1 VFRPAVRICFFKGL
15 GREGKPEVELT
26 RMRAPRRRRTRRT
39 APILGMLFM
48 LILLSAAAG
57 AAYAWWE
64 RMQPNRDTI
73 VPDYGAAHPVFYNG
87 EQLDGEARVRDT
99 NVLLPLDMIRAVLGE
114 DVPIRYEADSES
126 IIMTTADKVVR
137 LKTAAL
143 TAEMNGEPFDLTIAA
158 EVEGDVVYLPLA
170 PVTVLYGL
178 TAEVAEETGI
188 VTLLRPGQGIQNA
201 SVTVEQGAAVRS
213 EPTIKAPIIETVP
226 AGGDVRIWREEKGWY
241 RVQTASGHAGYAAE
255 SDFTLADF
263 EIIPEPEREDPFLPW
278 PANGRKI
285 NLTWEAVYQV
295 PADPSKIGPMPGVNV
310 VSPTWFELKDG
321 SGAIRSKADPAYVS
335 WAHKRGYQVWAL
347 WSNGFDPDRTTEAL
361 STYATRLKMI
371 RQLLVYAETYKLQGI
386 NIDFENVY
394 TKDKE
399 NLVQFVREFVPL
411 AHEQGLVVS
420 IDVTPKSNSEMWSAF
435 LDRKALGKVV
445 DYMIVMTYDEHWAS
459 SPKAGS
465 VSSLPWVER
474 SIKRILE
481 EDGVPPSKLIM
492 GIPLYTRVW
501 TEKKKADGSVEVSSR
516 ALGMEAIE
524 KLIRERGLKR
534 TYDDSTGQNYVEYET
549 EEGRHRI
556 WIEDET
562 SIKARAELARK
573 YKLAGVA
580 TWQRGFQK
588 PEIWQVLHDT
598 LEARP

>member
-1 VFRPAVRICFFKGL
+1 
-15 GREGKPEVELT
+15 
-26 RMRAPRRRRTRRT
+26 MRAPRRRRTRRT

-87 EQLDGEARVRDT
+87 EQLDGEARVRDA

>member
-1 VFRPAVRICFFKGL
+1 
-15 GREGKPEVELT
+15 
-26 RMRAPRRRRTRRT
+26 
-39 APILGMLFM
+39 MLFM

-87 EQLDGEARVRDT
+87 EQLDGEARVRDA

>member
-1 VFRPAVRICFFKGL
+1 MTLLAL
-15 GREGKPEVELT
+15 
-26 RMRAPRRRRTRRT
+26 
-39 APILGMLFM
+39 

-73 VPDYGAAHPVFYNG
+73 VPDYGAAHPVFYAG
-87 EQLDGEARVRDT
+87 ERLDGEARVRDA

-126 IIMTTADKVVR
+126 VILTTADKVVR
-137 LKTAAL
+137 LRTEAL
-143 TAEMNGEPFDLTIAA
+143 TAEMNGEPFDLTVA
-158 EVEGDVVYLPLA
+158 VETDGDDVYLPLA
-170 PVTVLYGL
+170 LVTTLYGL
-178 TAEVAEETGI
+178 IAEVAEDTGI
-188 VTLLRPGQGIQNA
+188 VTLLRPGQA
-201 SVTVEQGAAVRS
+201 VRRAAATAEEGAAVRS
-213 EPTIKAPIIETVP
+213 EPTIKAPVIETVA
-226 AGGDVRIWREEKGWY
+226 AGGEVRVWGEENGWY
-241 RVQTASGHAGYAAE
+241 RVQTGSGHAGYARE
-255 SDFTLADF
+255 SDFTLANV
-263 EIIPEPEREDPFLPW
+263 ELVPEPEREDPFLPW
-278 PANGRKI
+278 PADGRKI

-321 SGAIRSKADPAYVS
+321 KGAIRSKADPAYVA

-347 WSNGFDPDRTTEAL
+347 WSNSFDPDLTTEAL
-361 STYATRLKMI
+361 STYETRLNMI
-371 RQLLVYAETYKLQGI
+371 RQLLVYAETYNLQGI

-459 SPKAGS
+459 SPVAGS
-465 VSSLPWVER
+465 VASLPWVER
-474 SIKRILE
+474 SVKRILE
-481 EDGVPPSKLIM
+481 EDGVPPSKLIL

-501 TEKKKADGSVEVSSR
+501 TEKKQKDGSVEVSSR
-516 ALGMEAIE
+516 ALGMEAVE
-524 KLIRERGLKR
+524 KLIRDRKLKPVFDER
-534 TYDDSTGQNYVEYET
+534 TGQNYVEYET
-549 EEGRHRI
+549 SEGRHRI

-573 YKLAGVA
+573 YGLAGVA

-588 PEIWQVLHDT
+588 PEIWQVLHDA

>member
-1 VFRPAVRICFFKGL
+1 
-15 GREGKPEVELT
+15 
-26 RMRAPRRRRTRRT
+26 MRAPRRRRTRRT

-87 EQLDGEARVRDT
+87 EQLDGEARVRDA

-371 RQLLVYAETYKLQGI
+371 RQLLVYAETYNLQGI

-465 VSSLPWVER
+465 VASLPWVER

-481 EDGVPPSKLIM
+481 EDGVPPSKLVM

-524 KLIRERGLKR
+524 KLIRDRGLKP
-534 TYDDSTGQNYVEYET
+534 TYDNSTGQNYVEYET

>member
-1 VFRPAVRICFFKGL
+1 
-15 GREGKPEVELT
+15 
-26 RMRAPRRRRTRRT
+26 
-39 APILGMLFM
+39 M

-87 EQLDGEARVRDT
+87 EQLDGEARVRDA

-371 RQLLVYAETYKLQGI
+371 RQLLVYAETYNLQGI

-465 VSSLPWVER
+465 VASLPWVER

-481 EDGVPPSKLIM
+481 EDGVPPSKLVM

-524 KLIRERGLKR
+524 KLIRDRGLKP
-534 TYDDSTGQNYVEYET
+534 TYDNSTGQNYVEYET

>member
-1 VFRPAVRICFFKGL
+1 
-15 GREGKPEVELT
+15 
-26 RMRAPRRRRTRRT
+26 MRAPRRRRTRRT

-48 LILLSAAAG
+48 LLLLSAAAG

-73 VPDYGAAHPVFYNG
+73 VPDYGTAHPVFYNG
-87 EQLDGEARVRDT
+87 EQLDGEARVRDA

-126 IIMTTADKVVR
+126 IIMTTGDKAVR

-178 TAEVAEETGI
+178 AAEVAEETGI
-188 VTLLRPGQGIQNA
+188 VTLLRPGQAVRKA
-201 SVTVEQGAAVRS
+201 SVTTGKGAAVRS

-226 AGGDVRIWREEKGWY
+226 AGGEVRIWSEEKGWY
-241 RVQTASGHAGYAAE
+241 RLQTESGHAGYAAE
-255 SDFTLADF
+255 SDFTLADV
-263 EIIPEPEREDPFLPW
+263 EIIPEPVREDPFLPW

-361 STYATRLKMI
+361 STYASRLKMI
-371 RQLLVYAETYKLQGI
+371 RQLLVYAETYNLQGI

-399 NLVQFVREFVPL
+399 NLVQLVREFVPL

-435 LDRKALGKVV
+435 LDRKALGEVV

-465 VSSLPWVER
+465 VASLPWVER

-524 KLIRERGLKR
+524 KLIRDRGLKP
-534 TYDDSTGQNYVEYET
+534 TYDNSTGQNYVEYET

>member
-1 VFRPAVRICFFKGL
+1 
-15 GREGKPEVELT
+15 
-26 RMRAPRRRRTRRT
+26 MRAPRRRRTRRT

-87 EQLDGEARVRDT
+87 EQLDGEARVRDA

-158 EVEGDVVYLPLA
+158 EVEGDAVYLPLA

>member
-1 VFRPAVRICFFKGL
+1 
-15 GREGKPEVELT
+15 
-26 RMRAPRRRRTRRT
+26 MRAPRRRRTRRT

-87 EQLDGEARVRDT
+87 EQLDGEARVRDA

-226 AGGDVRIWREEKGWY
+226 VGGDVRIWREEKGWY

>member
-1 VFRPAVRICFFKGL
+1 
-15 GREGKPEVELT
+15 
-26 RMRAPRRRRTRRT
+26 MRAPRRRRTRRT

-87 EQLDGEARVRDT
+87 EQLDGEARVRDA

-143 TAEMNGEPFDLTIAA
+143 TAEMNGEPFELTIAA

>member
-1 VFRPAVRICFFKGL
+1 
-15 GREGKPEVELT
+15 
-26 RMRAPRRRRTRRT
+26 MRAPRRRRTRRT

-87 EQLDGEARVRDT
+87 EQLDGEARVRDA

-371 RQLLVYAETYKLQGI
+371 RQLLVYAETYNLQGI

>member
-1 VFRPAVRICFFKGL
+1 M
-15 GREGKPEVELT
+15 ELT

-87 EQLDGEARVRDT
+87 EQLDGEARVRDA

>member
-1 VFRPAVRICFFKGL
+1 
-15 GREGKPEVELT
+15 
-26 RMRAPRRRRTRRT
+26 
-39 APILGMLFM
+39 M

-87 EQLDGEARVRDT
+87 EQLDGEARVRDA

>member
-1 VFRPAVRICFFKGL
+1 M
-15 GREGKPEVELT
+15 ELT

-87 EQLDGEARVRDT
+87 EQLDGEARVRDA

-158 EVEGDVVYLPLA
+158 EVEGDAVYLPLA

>member
-1 VFRPAVRICFFKGL
+1 
-15 GREGKPEVELT
+15 
-26 RMRAPRRRRTRRT
+26 
-39 APILGMLFM
+39 M

-87 EQLDGEARVRDT
+87 EQLDGEARVRDA

-371 RQLLVYAETYKLQGI
+371 RQLLVYAETYNLQGI